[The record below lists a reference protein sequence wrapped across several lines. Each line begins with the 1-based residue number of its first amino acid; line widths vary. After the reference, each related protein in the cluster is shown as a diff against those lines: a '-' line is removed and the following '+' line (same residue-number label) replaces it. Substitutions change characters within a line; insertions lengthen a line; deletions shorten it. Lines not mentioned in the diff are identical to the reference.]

1 MVPLLWLLELL
12 PPLVYADEL
21 PDELPDDTAGL
32 LYEEPEPVVA
42 EGFPDTVWFP
52 AAIAEFC
59 LETAALLTAEL
70 PPDDFDA
77 VTLLRDELL
86 EPMVPRLTLL
96 LEPEPLRTV
105 VLPESV
111 NTLPSL
117 WVSYRGPY
125 HVLLEKWPPCPC
137 PGPPWM

>member
-21 PDELPDDTAGL
+21 PDELPEDTAGL
-32 LYEEPEPVVA
+32 LYEEPDPVVA
-42 EGFPDTVWFP
+42 EGF
-52 AAIAEFC
+52 
-59 LETAALLTAEL
+59 
-70 PPDDFDA
+70 PDDFDA

-111 NTLPSL
+111 STLPSL

>member
-12 PPLVYADEL
+12 PPLVYADEF

-42 EGFPDTVWFP
+42 EGFPDAVWLP

-96 LEPEPLRTV
+96 LEPDPLRTV

-111 NTLPSL
+111 NTRPSF
-117 WVSYRGPY
+117 
-125 HVLLEKWPPCPC
+125 
-137 PGPPWM
+137 